1 MSTQDDSAGL
11 PDGEVDESGAV
22 AGDVDSESV
31 DTANAEAAD
40 SGDTGTDETASPAEE
55 EELDPVEEM
64 RAALRRAP
72 GDWYV
77 VHSYAGYENKVK
89 ANLETRV
96 QTLDVEDYIFQVEVP
111 TEEVTEIKN
120 GQRKQVQ
127 RKVLPGYI
135 LVRMDLNDQSW
146 GAVRNT
152 PGVTGF
158 VGATSKPSPLTHD
171 EVIKFLLP
179 RVEPK
184 QAAAGGKTADAG
196 ADPARRRSRS
206 TSRSASRSPSWT
218 ARSPRSRPRSTRS
231 TWTHRS
237 SRCWCPSSAARP
249 QSSWR
254 SARFPRSRRN
264 DEMPPK
270 KRKLSA
276 IIKLQIKAGAAT
288 PAPPVGPALGQH
300 GVNIMEFC
308 KAYNAATQSQA
319 GDVVPVEISVFE
331 DRSFTFELKTPPA
344 ARLLLKAAGVEKGSG
359 EPHKTKVAAITMDQV
374 RQIAQT
380 KMRDLNANDIDAA
393 AKIIAGTARSM
404 GITIKG

>member
-1 MSTQDDSAGL
+1 MSTQHDSAGL
-11 PDGEVDESGAV
+11 PDGEVIEVSETDEVTAEHEDESPDTESPAAESDDDTDLDTDHDTDHDESDDDTV
-22 AGDVDSESV
+22 A
-31 DTANAEAAD
+31 AIAE
-40 SGDTGTDETASPAEE
+40 ETAEE

-135 LVRMDLNDQSW
+135 LVRMELNDQSW

-171 EVIKFLLP
+171 DVIKFLLP

-184 QAAAGGKTADAG
+184 QAAASGKTADVASGAG
-196 ADPARRRSRS
+196 GKAAVEVDFEVGESVTVMDGPFATLPATISEVNVD
-206 TSRSASRSPSWT
+206 A
-218 ARSPRSRPRSTRS
+218 
-231 TWTHRS
+231 
-237 SRCWCPSSAARP
+237 
-249 QSSWR
+249 Q
-254 SARFPRSRRN
+254 
-264 DEMPPK
+264 
-270 KRKLSA
+270 KLKVLVS
-276 IIKLQIKAGAAT
+276 IFGRET
-288 PAPPVGPALGQH
+288 
-300 GVNIMEFC
+300 
-308 KAYNAATQSQA
+308 
-319 GDVVPVEISVFE
+319 PVELAFS
-331 DRSFTFELKTPPA
+331 
-344 ARLLLKAAGVEKGSG
+344 
-359 EPHKTKVAAITMDQV
+359 QV
-374 RQIAQT
+374 S
-380 KMRDLNANDIDAA
+380 
-393 AKIIAGTARSM
+393 KI
-404 GITIKG
+404 

>member
-1 MSTQDDSAGL
+1 VSTQHDSAGL
-11 PDGEVDESGAV
+11 PDGEVIEVSETDEVTAEHEDESPDTESPAAESDDDTDTDSDTDESGDTV
-22 AGDVDSESV
+22 A
-31 DTANAEAAD
+31 AIAE
-40 SGDTGTDETASPAEE
+40 ETAEE

-171 EVIKFLLP
+171 DVIKFLLP

-184 QAAAGGKTADAG
+184 QAAASGKTADVASGAG
-196 ADPARRRSRS
+196 GKAAVEVDFEVGESVTVMDGPFATLPATISEVNVD
-206 TSRSASRSPSWT
+206 A
-218 ARSPRSRPRSTRS
+218 
-231 TWTHRS
+231 
-237 SRCWCPSSAARP
+237 
-249 QSSWR
+249 Q
-254 SARFPRSRRN
+254 
-264 DEMPPK
+264 
-270 KRKLSA
+270 KLKVLVS
-276 IIKLQIKAGAAT
+276 IFGRET
-288 PAPPVGPALGQH
+288 
-300 GVNIMEFC
+300 
-308 KAYNAATQSQA
+308 
-319 GDVVPVEISVFE
+319 PVELAFS
-331 DRSFTFELKTPPA
+331 
-344 ARLLLKAAGVEKGSG
+344 
-359 EPHKTKVAAITMDQV
+359 QV
-374 RQIAQT
+374 S
-380 KMRDLNANDIDAA
+380 
-393 AKIIAGTARSM
+393 KI
-404 GITIKG
+404 